1 MPLQEAVRHTF
12 VQLSGSLELMTQ
24 EEFIQPCVHLSNST
38 IGQHVR
44 HIIEMFQCLELGY
57 ATGSVNYELRKRD
70 PLIET
75 KKDVALAALQAIFEE
90 LGKPDKPLVL
100 EGFYNDHSETLLQIP
115 TNYYREIIYN
125 LEHTIHHMALIRIGI
140 RELKQIELPEGYG
153 VASATVKHKRT
164 CAQ

>member
-1 MPLQEAVRHTF
+1 MPLQEALRHTI

-24 EEFIQPCVHLSNST
+24 EEFLQPCVHLSNST

-57 ATGSVNYELRKRD
+57 ETGSVNYELRKRD
-70 PLIET
+70 TQIET
-75 KKDVALAALQAIFEE
+75 KKDVAVAALQVVFEG
-90 LGKPDKPLVL
+90 LNKPDKALVL
-100 EGFYNDHSETLLQIP
+100 EGVYNDHSETLLQIP